1 MVSAAVRVAAG
12 VDRDPLRETTVVRE
26 TGVDFA
32 TILSALLVA
41 DLVGD
46 AVAGAAV
53 AVSAVAA
60 AAMARVGVVMAAVV
74 SEAVDKSAVV
84 EVVAVGRE
92 VIIGAGSRGVV
103 E

>member
-53 AVSAVAA
+53 AAPSEEASWAA
-60 AAMARVGVVMAAVV
+60 LPTEALGAASVPGHR
-74 SEAVDKSAVV
+74 
-84 EVVAVGRE
+84 R
-92 VIIGAGSRGVV
+92 
-103 E
+103 